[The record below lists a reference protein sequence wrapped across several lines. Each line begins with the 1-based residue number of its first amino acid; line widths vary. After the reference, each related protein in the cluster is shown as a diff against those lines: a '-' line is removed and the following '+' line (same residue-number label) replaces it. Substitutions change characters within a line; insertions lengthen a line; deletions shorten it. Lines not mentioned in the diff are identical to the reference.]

1 MNFNINTEKYVIE
14 KSYDF
19 LDMNESKISEL
30 FKTEGELTIH
40 DGMLKMKTTSN
51 RNPNLHAAIS
61 PKFKLTEDVKKLEI
75 QVNGLKTFN
84 SALGELHFDFAI
96 TNNNGTYVSVSNR
109 VIIGKKQGTSLP
121 AKTIRY
127 DLSRYPQRNKDYTVQ
142 FDFVENSLSTFLG
155 DQILDKKLLGEDYF
169 SYIKNNFSEFEMEF
183 RIKNGYENLSSP
195 DYTPYHVEAGIRQI
209 KYRLYY

>member
-84 SALGELHFDFAI
+84 SASGELHFDFSI
-96 TNNNGTYVSVSNR
+96 TNNNGTYVAVSNR
-109 VIIGKKQGTSLP
+109 VILARNQGTSIP
-121 AKTIRY
+121 AKNIRY
-127 DLSRYPQRNKDYTVQ
+127 DLSKYPERNKDYTVQ

-155 DQILDKKLLGEDYF
+155 DQILDKKLLEENCF
-169 SYIKNNFSEFEMEF
+169 SYIKNNPSEFEMEF
-183 RIKNGYENLSSP
+183 RIKNGYTGSP
-195 DYTPYHVEAGIRQI
+195 ADFTQYHVEAGIRQI
-209 KYRLYY
+209 KFRLYY

>member
-19 LDMNESKISEL
+19 LGMNESKISEL
-30 FKTEGELTIH
+30 FKTEGTLTIN

-84 SALGELHFDFAI
+84 SALGELHFDFSI
-96 TNNNGTYVSVSNR
+96 TNNNGTYVAVSNR
-109 VIIGKKQGTSLP
+109 IILAKKQGTSLT
-121 AKTIRY
+121 AKHLHY
-127 DLSRYPQRNKDYTVQ
+127 DLSKYPQRNKDYTVQ

-155 DQILDKKLLGEDYF
+155 DQILDKKLLEENCF
-169 SYIKNNFSEFEMEF
+169 SYIKNHFSEFEMEF
-183 RIKNGYENLSSP
+183 RIKNGYEGSP
-195 DYTPYHVEAGIRQI
+195 ADFTQYHVEAGIRQI
-209 KYRLYY
+209 KFRLYY

>member
-1 MNFNINTEKYVIE
+1 MNFNFNTEKYVIE

-30 FKTEGELTIH
+30 FKTEGTLTIH

-61 PKFKLTEDVKKLEI
+61 PKYKLTEDVKKLEI

-84 SALGELHFDFAI
+84 SASGELHFDFSI
-96 TNNNGTYVSVSNR
+96 TNNNGTYVAVSNR
-109 VIIGKKQGTSLP
+109 VILARNQGTSIP
-121 AKTIRY
+121 AKNIRY
-127 DLSRYPQRNKDYTVQ
+127 DLSKYPERNKDYTVQ

-155 DQILDKKLLGEDYF
+155 DQILDKKLLEENCF
-169 SYIKNNFSEFEMEF
+169 SYIKNNPSEFEMEF
-183 RIKNGYENLSSP
+183 RIKNGYTGSP
-195 DYTPYHVEAGIRQI
+195 ADFTQYHVEAGIRQI
-209 KYRLYY
+209 KFRLYY

>member
-19 LDMNESKISEL
+19 LGMNESKISEL

-40 DGMLKMKTTSN
+40 DGMLKMKTTLN
-51 RNPNLHAAIS
+51 KNPRLHAAII

-84 SALGELHFDFAI
+84 SALGELHFDFSI
-96 TNNNGTYVSVSNR
+96 TNNNGTYVAVSNR
-109 VIIGKKQGTSLP
+109 TIIGKKQGTSLP

-127 DLSRYPQRNKDYTVQ
+127 DLARYPERNKDYTIQ

-155 DQILDKKLLGEDYF
+155 DQILTKKLLEEDYF
-169 SYIKNNFSEFEMEF
+169 SYVKSNFSEFEMEF
-183 RIKNGYENLSSP
+183 RIKNEYTGSP
-195 DYTPYHVEAGIRQI
+195 ADFTQYQVEAGIRQI
-209 KYRLYY
+209 KFRLYY

>member
-75 QVNGLKTFN
+75 KVNGLKTFN
-84 SALGELHFDFAI
+84 SALGELHFDFSI
-96 TNNNGTYVSVSNR
+96 TNNNGTYVAVSNR
-109 VIIGKKQGTSLP
+109 SIIAKKQGTSLS
-121 AKTIRY
+121 AKNIHY
-127 DLSRYPQRNKDYTVQ
+127 DLSKYPQRNKDYAVQ

-155 DQILDKKLLGEDYF
+155 DQLLDKNLLGEDYF
-169 SYIKNNFSEFEMEF
+169 SYVKNHFSEFEMEF
-183 RIKNGYENLSSP
+183 RIKNGYTGSP
-195 DYTPYHVEAGIRQI
+195 ADFTQYHVEAGIRQI
-209 KYRLYY
+209 KFRLYY

>member
-30 FKTEGELTIH
+30 FKTEGTLTIH
-40 DGMLKMKTTSN
+40 DGMLKMKTTTN
-51 RNPNLHAAIS
+51 KNPNLHAAIS

-84 SALGELHFDFAI
+84 SALGELHFDFSI
-96 TNNNGTYVSVSNR
+96 TNNNGTYVAVSNR
-109 VIIGKKQGTSLP
+109 TIIGKKQGTSLP

-127 DLSRYPQRNKDYTVQ
+127 DLSRYPERNKDYTIQ

-155 DQILDKKLLGEDYF
+155 DQLLDKNLLGEDYF
-169 SYIKNNFSEFEMEF
+169 SYVKNHFSEFEMEF
-183 RIKNGYENLSSP
+183 RIKNEYTGSP
-195 DYTPYHVEAGIRQI
+195 ADFTQYHVEAGIRQI

>member
-51 RNPNLHAAIS
+51 KNPRLHAAIS

-84 SALGELHFDFAI
+84 SALGELHFDFSI
-96 TNNNGTYVSVSNR
+96 TNNNGTYVAVSNKT
-109 VIIGKKQGTSLP
+109 IIGKKQGTSLP

-127 DLSRYPQRNKDYTVQ
+127 DLSRYPERNKDYTIQ

-155 DQILDKKLLGEDYF
+155 DQLLDKNLLGEDYF
-169 SYIKNNFSEFEMEF
+169 SYVKNHFSEFDMEF
-183 RIKNGYENLSSP
+183 RIKNEYTGSP
-195 DYTPYHVEAGIRQI
+195 ADFTQYHVEAGIRQI
-209 KYRLYY
+209 KFRLYY

>member
-40 DGMLKMKTTSN
+40 DGMLKMKTTN
-51 RNPNLHAAIS
+51 NKNPNLHASIS

-84 SALGELHFDFAI
+84 SALGELHFDYSI
-96 TNNNGTYVSVSNR
+96 TNNNGTYVAVSNR
-109 VIIGKKQGTSLP
+109 TILAKKQVTSLTT
-121 AKTIRY
+121 KHLHY
-127 DLSRYPQRNKDYTVQ
+127 DLSKYPQRNKDYTIQ

-155 DQILDKKLLGEDYF
+155 DQILDKNLLGEDYF
-169 SYIKNNFSEFEMEF
+169 SYVKDNLSEFEMEF
-183 RIKNGYENLSSP
+183 RIKNGYTGSP
-195 DYTPYHVEAGIRQI
+195 SDITQYHVEAGIRQI
-209 KYRLYY
+209 KFRLYY

>member
-19 LDMNESKISEL
+19 LGMNESKISEL

-51 RNPNLHAAIS
+51 RNPNLHAAII

-75 QVNGLKTFN
+75 QVNGFKTFN
-84 SALGELHFDFAI
+84 SALGELHFDFSI
-96 TNNNGTYVSVSNR
+96 TNNNGTYVAVSNR
-109 VIIGKKQGTSLP
+109 AIIAKNQGTSLP

-127 DLSRYPQRNKDYTVQ
+127 DLSRYPERNKDYTIQ

-155 DQILDKKLLGEDYF
+155 DQILNKKILEENYF
-169 SYIKNNFSEFEMEF
+169 SYVKNHFSEFEIEF
-183 RIKNGYENLSSP
+183 RIKNEYTGSP
-195 DYTPYHVEAGIRQI
+195 ADFTQYHVEAGIRQI
-209 KYRLYY
+209 KFRLYY

>member
-51 RNPNLHAAIS
+51 KNPNLNAAIS
-61 PKFKLTEDVKKLEI
+61 PKFKLTKDVKKLEI

-84 SALGELHFDFAI
+84 SALGELHFDFSI
-96 TNNNGTYVSVSNR
+96 TNNNGTYVAVSNR
-109 VIIGKKQGTSLP
+109 TIIGKKQGTSLP

-127 DLSRYPQRNKDYTVQ
+127 DLARYPERNKDYTIQ

-155 DQILDKKLLGEDYF
+155 DQILDKNLLGEDYF
-169 SYIKNNFSEFEMEF
+169 SYVKNNFSEFEMEF
-183 RIKNGYENLSSP
+183 RIKNGYEG
-195 DYTPYHVEAGIRQI
+195 TPSDFTQYHVEAGIRQI
-209 KYRLYY
+209 KFRLYY

>member
-1 MNFNINTEKYVIE
+1 MNFNVNTEKYVIE

-51 RNPNLHAAIS
+51 KNPNLHASIS

-84 SALGELHFDFAI
+84 STLGELHFDFSI
-96 TNNNGTYVSVSNR
+96 TNNNGTYVAVSNR
-109 VIIGKKQGTSLP
+109 SIIAKKQGTSLTT
-121 AKTIRY
+121 KHLHY
-127 DLSRYPQRNKDYTVQ
+127 DLSKYPQRNKDYTIQ

-155 DQILDKKLLGEDYF
+155 DQLLDKNLLGEDYF
-169 SYIKNNFSEFEMEF
+169 SYVKNHFSEFEMEF
-183 RIKNGYENLSSP
+183 RIKNGYTGSP
-195 DYTPYHVEAGIRQI
+195 ADFTQYHVEAGIRQI
-209 KYRLYY
+209 KFRLYY

>member
-30 FKTEGELTIH
+30 FKTEGTLTIH
-40 DGMLKMKTTSN
+40 DGMLKMKTTTN
-51 RNPNLHAAIS
+51 KNPNLHAAIS

-84 SALGELHFDFAI
+84 SALGELHFDFSI
-96 TNNNGTYVSVSNR
+96 TNNNGTYVAVSNR
-109 VIIGKKQGTSLP
+109 SIIAKKQGNALT
-121 AKTIRY
+121 AKHLHY
-127 DLSRYPQRNKDYTVQ
+127 DFSKYPQRNKDYTVQ

-155 DQILDKKLLGEDYF
+155 DQLLDKNLLGEDYF
-169 SYIKNNFSEFEMEF
+169 SYVKNHFSEFEMEF
-183 RIKNGYENLSSP
+183 RIKNGYTGSP
-195 DYTPYHVEAGIRQI
+195 ADFTQYHVEAGIRQI
-209 KYRLYY
+209 KFRLYY

>member
-19 LDMNESKISEL
+19 LGMNESKISEL
-30 FKTEGELTIH
+30 FKTEGTLTIH

-75 QVNGLKTFN
+75 KVDGLKVFN
-84 SALGELHFDFAI
+84 SALGKLNVDFSI
-96 TNNNGTYVSVSNR
+96 TNNSGTYVAVSNR
-109 VIIGKKQGTSLP
+109 GIIARKEGTSLP
-121 AKTIRY
+121 AKSIHY
-127 DLSRYPQRNKDYTVQ
+127 DLSKYTQRNKDYAVK

-155 DQILDKKLLGEDYF
+155 DQLLDKNLLGENYF
-169 SYIKNNFSEFEMEF
+169 SYVKNHFSEFEMEF
-183 RIKNGYENLSSP
+183 RIKNGYEGSP
-195 DYTPYHVEAGIRQI
+195 ADITQYHVEAGIRQI
-209 KYRLYY
+209 KFRLYY

>member
-19 LDMNESKISEL
+19 LGMNESKISEL

-61 PKFKLTEDVKKLEI
+61 PKYKLTEDVKKLEI

-84 SALGELHFDFAI
+84 SASGELHFDFSI
-96 TNNNGTYVSVSNR
+96 TNNNGTYVAVSNR
-109 VIIGKKQGTSLP
+109 VILARNQGTSIP
-121 AKTIRY
+121 AKNIRY
-127 DLSRYPQRNKDYTVQ
+127 DLSKYPERNKDYTVQ

-155 DQILDKKLLGEDYF
+155 DQILDKKLLEENCF
-169 SYIKNNFSEFEMEF
+169 SYIKNNPSEFEMEF
-183 RIKNGYENLSSP
+183 RIKNGYEGSP
-195 DYTPYHVEAGIRQI
+195 ADFTQYHVEAGIRQI
-209 KYRLYY
+209 KFRLYY

>member
-75 QVNGLKTFN
+75 QVNGLKVFN
-84 SALGELHFDFAI
+84 SALGVLHFDFSI
-96 TNNNGTYVSVSNR
+96 TNNNGTYVAVSNR
-109 VIIGKKQGTSLP
+109 TIIGKKQGTSLP

-127 DLSRYPQRNKDYTVQ
+127 DLSRYPERNKDYTIQ

-155 DQILDKKLLGEDYF
+155 DQILNKKILEENYF
-169 SYIKNNFSEFEMEF
+169 SYVKNHFSEFEIEF
-183 RIKNGYENLSSP
+183 RIKNEYTGSP
-195 DYTPYHVEAGIRQI
+195 ADFTQYHVEAGIRQI
-209 KYRLYY
+209 KFRLYY

>member
-30 FKTEGELTIH
+30 FKTEGTLTIN

-84 SALGELHFDFAI
+84 SALGELHFDFSI
-96 TNNNGTYVSVSNR
+96 TNNNGTYVAVSNR
-109 VIIGKKQGTSLP
+109 VILARNQGTSLP
-121 AKTIRY
+121 AKNNRY
-127 DLSRYPQRNKDYTVQ
+127 DLSKYPERNKDYTIQ

-155 DQILDKKLLGEDYF
+155 DQILDKKLLSEDYF
-169 SYIKNNFSEFEMEF
+169 SYIKSNPSEFEMEF
-183 RIKNGYENLSSP
+183 RIKNEYTGSP
-195 DYTPYHVEAGIRQI
+195 ADFTQYHVEAGIRQI

>member
-1 MNFNINTEKYVIE
+1 MNFNFNTEKYVIE

-30 FKTEGELTIH
+30 FKTEGTLTIH

-61 PKFKLTEDVKKLEI
+61 PKYKLTEDVKKLEI

-96 TNNNGTYVSVSNR
+96 TNNNGTYVSISNGA
-109 VIIGKKQGTSLP
+109 IIAKNQGTSIP
-121 AKTIRY
+121 AKNIRY
-127 DLSRYPQRNKDYTVQ
+127 DLSKYPERNKDYTVQ

-155 DQILDKKLLGEDYF
+155 DQILDKKLLEENCF
-169 SYIKNNFSEFEMEF
+169 SYIKNNPSEFEMEF
-183 RIKNGYENLSSP
+183 RIKNGYEGSP
-195 DYTPYHVEAGIRQI
+195 ADFTQYHVEAGIRQI
-209 KYRLYY
+209 KFRLYY

>member
-1 MNFNINTEKYVIE
+1 MNFNFNTEKYVIE

-30 FKTEGELTIH
+30 FKTEGTLTIH

-51 RNPNLHAAIS
+51 RNPNFNASIS

-84 SALGELHFDFAI
+84 SALGELHFDFSI
-96 TNNNGTYVSVSNR
+96 TNNNGTYVAVSNR
-109 VIIGKKQGTSLP
+109 VILARNQGTSIP
-121 AKTIRY
+121 AKNIRY
-127 DLSRYPQRNKDYTVQ
+127 DLSKYPERNKDYTVQ

-155 DQILDKKLLGEDYF
+155 DQILDKKLLEENCF
-169 SYIKNNFSEFEMEF
+169 SYIKNNPSEFEMEF
-183 RIKNGYENLSSP
+183 RIKNGYEGSP
-195 DYTPYHVEAGIRQI
+195 ADFTQYHVEAGIRQI
-209 KYRLYY
+209 KFRLYY

>member
-30 FKTEGELTIH
+30 FKTEGELTIN

-51 RNPNLHAAIS
+51 KNPNLHASIS
-61 PKFKLTEDVKKLEI
+61 PKFKLTEDVKKIEI

-84 SALGELHFDFAI
+84 SALGELHFAFCI

-109 VIIGKKQGTSLP
+109 SIIAKKQGTALS
-121 AKTIRY
+121 AKPIHY
-127 DLSRYPQRNKDYTVQ
+127 DLSKYPQRNKDYTVQ
-142 FDFVENSLSTFLG
+142 FDLVENSISTFLG
-155 DQILDKKLLGEDYF
+155 DQILDKKLLEENYF
-169 SYIKNNFSEFEMEF
+169 SYVKNNFSEF
-183 RIKNGYENLSSP
+183 
-195 DYTPYHVEAGIRQI
+195 
-209 KYRLYY
+209 

>member
-19 LDMNESKISEL
+19 LGMNESKISEL
-30 FKTEGELTIH
+30 FKTEGTLTIN

-84 SALGELHFDFAI
+84 SALGELHFDFSI
-96 TNNNGTYVSVSNR
+96 TNNNGTYVAVSNR
-109 VIIGKKQGTSLP
+109 VIIARKQGTSLSS
-121 AKTIRY
+121 KNIHY
-127 DLSRYPQRNKDYTVQ
+127 DLSKYPTRNKDYTVQ
-142 FDFVENSLSTFLG
+142 FDFVGNSLSTFLG
-155 DQILDKKLLGEDYF
+155 DQTLDKVLLGEDYF
-169 SYIKNNFSEFEMEF
+169 SYVKNHFSEFDMEF
-183 RIKNGYENLSSP
+183 RIKNEYTGSP
-195 DYTPYHVEAGIRQI
+195 ADFTQYHVEAGIRQI
-209 KYRLYY
+209 KFRLYY

>member
-30 FKTEGELTIH
+30 FKTEGEFTIN

-84 SALGELHFDFAI
+84 SALGELHFDFSI
-96 TNNNGTYVSVSNR
+96 TNNNGTYVAVSNR
-109 VIIGKKQGTSLP
+109 AIIGKKQGTSLP

-127 DLSRYPQRNKDYTVQ
+127 DLSRYPTRNKDYTIQ
-142 FDFVENSLSTFLG
+142 FDFIENSLSTFLG
-155 DQILDKKLLGEDYF
+155 DQILTKKLLEEDFY
-169 SYIKNNFSEFEMEF
+169 SYIKSNPSEFEMEF
-183 RIKNGYENLSSP
+183 RIKNEYTGSP
-195 DYTPYHVEAGIRQI
+195 ADFTQYHVEAGIRQI
-209 KYRLYY
+209 KFRLYY

>member
-19 LDMNESKISEL
+19 LGMNESKISEL

-40 DGMLKMKTTSN
+40 VGMLKMKTTSN

-61 PKFKLTEDVKKLEI
+61 PKFKLTKDVKKLEI
-75 QVNGLKTFN
+75 QVNGFKTFN
-84 SALGELHFDFAI
+84 SALGELHVDFSI
-96 TNNNGTYVSVSNR
+96 TNNSGTYVAVSNR
-109 VIIGKKQGTSLP
+109 TIIAKKQGTSLP
-121 AKTIRY
+121 TKTIRY
-127 DLSRYPQRNKDYTVQ
+127 DLARYPERNKDYTIQ

-155 DQILDKKLLGEDYF
+155 DQILTKKLLEEDYF

-183 RIKNGYENLSSP
+183 RLKNAYEGTIA
-195 DYTPYHVEAGIRQI
+195 DFTQYHVEAGIRQI

>member
-40 DGMLKMKTTSN
+40 DGMLKMKTTLN
-51 RNPNLHAAIS
+51 KNPRLHAAII

-84 SALGELHFDFAI
+84 SALGELHFDFSI
-96 TNNNGTYVSVSNR
+96 TNNNGAYVAVSNR
-109 VIIGKKQGTSLP
+109 VILARNQGTSIP
-121 AKTIRY
+121 AKNIRY
-127 DLSRYPQRNKDYTVQ
+127 DLSKYPERNKDYTVQ
-142 FDFVENSLSTFLG
+142 FDFVENSLSTLLG
-155 DQILDKKLLGEDYF
+155 DQILDKKLLEENYF
-169 SYIKNNFSEFEMEF
+169 SYIKNNPSEFEMEF
-183 RIKNGYENLSSP
+183 RIKNEYTGSP
-195 DYTPYHVEAGIRQI
+195 ADFTQYQVEAGIRQI
-209 KYRLYY
+209 KFRLYY